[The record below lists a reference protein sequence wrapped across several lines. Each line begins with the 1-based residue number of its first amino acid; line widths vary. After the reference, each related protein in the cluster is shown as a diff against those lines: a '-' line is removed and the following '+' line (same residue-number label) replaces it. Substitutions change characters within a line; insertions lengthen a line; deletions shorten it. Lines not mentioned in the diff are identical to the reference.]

1 MNNLLKKDSFVKYS
15 KVDIL
20 LRSLHD
26 NKKETVQMGR
36 DIDINSK
43 KNSKKNINIPNN
55 KNYNNLSILEHQN
68 FILDMIMEL
77 REFDEKNGTE
87 LFKNISYNNLNTFIL
102 KNNL

>member
-1 MNNLLKKDSFVKYS
+1 MNSILKKDSFVKCS

-20 LRSLHD
+20 LRPLLH
-26 NKKETVQMGR
+26 NKKETVDILT
-36 DIDINSK
+36 DIDKNFK
-43 KNSKKNINIPNN
+43 KNSKKNINITNN

-68 FILDMIMEL
+68 FILDMLFEL
-77 REFDEKNGTE
+77 RDFDEKNGTD

>member
-1 MNNLLKKDSFVKYS
+1 MNSLLKKDSFVKYS

-20 LRSLHD
+20 LRTLHD

-36 DIDINSK
+36 DIH

-55 KNYNNLSILEHQN
+55 KNYNNLSILDHQN

-77 REFDEKNGTE
+77 REFDEKNGTD

>member
-1 MNNLLKKDSFVKYS
+1 MNSLLKKDSFVKYS

-36 DIDINSK
+36 YID
-43 KNSKKNINIPNN
+43 KNFKKNINIPNN

-77 REFDEKNGTE
+77 REFDEKNGTD